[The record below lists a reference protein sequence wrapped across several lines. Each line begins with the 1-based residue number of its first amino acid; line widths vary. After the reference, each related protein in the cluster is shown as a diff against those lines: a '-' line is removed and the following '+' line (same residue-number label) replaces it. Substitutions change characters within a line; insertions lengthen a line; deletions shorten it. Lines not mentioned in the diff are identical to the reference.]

1 MNVGVHLQKYI
12 DKKYL
17 CAGNPH
23 KHLDINKKYKFFI
36 VIPCYNEFDYLFS
49 TLESIDKQNPN
60 LVNNTL
66 VIIVINNS
74 ADSDSTVKNSN
85 NKTYEKLIKLIVTCD
100 F

>member
-1 MNVGVHLQKYI
+1 MNVNVHLQKYI

-49 TLESIDKQNPN
+49 TLESIDKQNPMIRIQKTDFPLTPLN
-60 LVNNTL
+60 KHFCLKCYEGVSKTL
-66 VIIVINNS
+66 IHWI
-74 ADSDSTVKNSN
+74 
-85 NKTYEKLIKLIVTCD
+85 
-100 F
+100 